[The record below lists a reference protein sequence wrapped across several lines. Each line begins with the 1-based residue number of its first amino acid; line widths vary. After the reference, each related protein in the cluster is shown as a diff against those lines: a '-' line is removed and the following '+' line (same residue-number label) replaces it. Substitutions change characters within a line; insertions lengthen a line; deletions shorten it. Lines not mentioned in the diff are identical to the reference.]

1 MPNVLVTGANRGI
14 GLEFARQYAAD
25 GCRVH
30 ACCRHP
36 AKAAELK
43 RLAEESGGRVS
54 IHALDVTDRAAIGA
68 LARGLKMESLD
79 LLINNAGTYGP
90 DGQSLPKMDYA
101 GWAETFAV
109 NTMAPLKMTQSFL
122 PHLRKGEN
130 PRVIVISSI
139 MGSIADNSSGGIY
152 AYRSSKAAVNM
163 VVRSLAEDLR
173 GKGVIVATFHP
184 GWVRTRMG
192 GQGAPLSPE
201 RSVAGMR
208 RVIAGL
214 AKTDSGKFLDYQGR
228 SLDW

>member
-1 MPNVLVTGANRGI
+1 
-14 GLEFARQYAAD
+14 
-25 GCRVH
+25 
-30 ACCRHP
+30 
-36 AKAAELK
+36 
-43 RLAEESGGRVS
+43 
-54 IHALDVTDRAAIGA
+54 
-68 LARGLKMESLD
+68 
-79 LLINNAGTYGP
+79 LINNAGTYGP

-122 PHLRKGEN
+122 PHLQKGER

-201 RSVAGMR
+201 QSVAGMR
-208 RVIAGL
+208 RVIEGL
-214 AKTDSGKFLDYQGR
+214 AKTDSGRFLDYQRR